1 MLRSLRQGAS
11 HILPDNANYV
21 DDEDANQVDVWWYD
35 DCNDISGEEEGSKQA
50 ACHKLQISQGVRGQT
65 VAGMYLKHVK
75 LEQV

>member
-1 MLRSLRQGAS
+1 MCFVPLDKEQAIFCL
-11 HILPDNANYV
+11 IIDNYV

-75 LEQV
+75 L